1 MIKLYSTNCPRC
13 RVLKKKLDDKNIQYE
28 IHTDIE
34 EMLSLGLV
42 NAPALELE
50 NGNILD
56 FGEAIIWI
64 GGYNENQY

>member
-13 RVLKKKLDDKNIQYE
+13 HVLQKKLDNKNIKYE
-28 IHTDIE
+28 IHTDTE

-50 NGNILD
+50 DGKILD
-56 FGEAIIWI
+56 FSESIKWV
-64 GGYNENQY
+64 GGYNED